1 LIPVNQCAAVGQTS
15 GKWFRRPNFEGC
27 SFVKGLPGHS
37 KEIAPAMKVS
47 PETVKNY
54 LSRVFEKLQVAGR
67 AEAVSRM
74 LRGKHK

>member
-1 LIPVNQCAAVGQTS
+1 
-15 GKWFRRPNFEGC
+15 
-27 SFVKGLPGHS
+27 
-37 KEIAPAMKVS
+37 MKVS